1 MASMAATTNFT
12 KLLLFPSSHVSG
24 NVSLKSQRGSSSTK
38 KWPNQ
43 NKSRNGYRSLRVDG
57 LFGGGNKYNNSE
69 DGQSKAGIFGN
80 MQNMYETVKKAQM
93 VVQVEAV
100 RVQKILMLLLFHFR
114 KAEFDSYCEGEL
126 VKVTLLDN
134 HQLICTDISE
144 AAMELGSEVS
154 NLLVTKAYKDAHVK
168 SVVVST
174 IGDN

>member
-1 MASMAATTNFT
+1 MASMAATTNLT
-12 KLLLFPSSHVSG
+12 KLLLFPSSHVLG

-80 MQNMYETVKKAQM
+80 MQNMYETMKKAQI

-100 RVQKILMLLLFHFR
+100 RVQKT
-114 KAEFDSYCEGEL
+114 EFDSYCEGEL

-144 AAMELGSEVS
+144 AAMELGSEKFS
-154 NLLVTKAYKDAHVK
+154 QLLVTKAYKDAHVK
-168 SVVVST
+168 SVVIST